1 MRSVKENSGSQNQLN
16 YFGSKKKKKKKARGR
31 HLEWEVSAA
40 MVKAS

>member
-16 YFGSKKKKKKKARGR
+16 YFGSKKKKKKARGR